1 VDYSWKEFK
10 NLPNNENL
18 SLESLWIRYNDMI
31 YEYGMYN
38 TNSHASYNSSGK
50 KKKDDTINLY
60 VEDDYVENYF
70 E

>member
-1 VDYSWKEFK
+1 MDYSWNEFK
-10 NLPNNENL
+10 NLQSNKDL
-18 SLESLWIRYNDMI
+18 TLESLWIRYNDMI

-38 TNSHASYNSSGK
+38 TNSHIPYNSGG